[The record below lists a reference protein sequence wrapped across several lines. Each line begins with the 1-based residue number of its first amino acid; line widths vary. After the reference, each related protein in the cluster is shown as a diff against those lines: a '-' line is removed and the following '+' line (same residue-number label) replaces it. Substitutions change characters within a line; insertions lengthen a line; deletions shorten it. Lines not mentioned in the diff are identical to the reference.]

1 MDRYQIPLAF
11 GKCGVLALHLLFV
24 NEISVMN
31 RGPALCLLPSK
42 GLAAP
47 RELPRLACHDIR

>member
-11 GKCGVLALHLLFV
+11 GKCGVLALHLFD

-31 RGPALCLLPSK
+31 RGPALCLRPSM

-47 RELPRLACHDIR
+47 CELPRLACHDIR

>member
-11 GKCGVLALHLLFV
+11 GKCGVLARHLFD

-31 RGPALCLLPSK
+31 RGPALCLRPSM

-47 RELPRLACHDIR
+47 CELPRLACHDIR